1 MFRLNIILALA
12 WIALIGDFSLQSFIE
27 GFVIVFVML
36 VITQQVQEDTS
47 YLTRVRNFA
56 AFIAT
61 FFWAMAKANVR
72 VAITVLSPRL
82 TIRPAVVAIPLDLE
96 TDVAITLL
104 ANMITLT
111 PGTLT
116 LDVSADRKV
125 LYVHTFDMENIE
137 TFREEIKSGFERR
150 VREVTS

>member
-27 GFVIVFVML
+27 GFVIVLVML
-36 VITQQVQEDTS
+36 VITQQVQEDGS
-47 YLTRVRNFA
+47 YLIRIRNFA
-56 AFIAT
+56 VFIAA
-61 FFWAMAKANVR
+61 FFWAIAKANVR

-96 TDVAITLL
+96 TDEAITLL

-116 LDVSADRKV
+116 LDVSDDRKV